1 MEEVFPGKRVIHLAV
16 SGSAPNEILIDL
28 CTDES
33 FCGTVLVSYNMSWFK
48 GLLDGTSSGSEV
60 VREYVQSY
68 RADYRPV
75 RFLDRRLNTDI
86 SARIQSALAICGPNL
101 TLRRLV
107 TTGLHPA
114 HRPTTMEYTRYRPW
128 WYKTKM
134 TKEDL
139 AKRRAKRIQMVKQ
152 ENWEV
157 AEEDFQ
163 KEMAVL
169 SSLGQRLASRG
180 GHLILV
186 HMPMTDEHWECYEK
200 LAPKAMYWDRIE
212 GLSGVRTIHFRDY
225 PELSEFR
232 CPDTSHLDASDAPEF
247 TRRLARIMRGKLVGD
262 GGGAR
267 SDSAGRR

>member
-68 RADYRPV
+68 RAD
-75 RFLDRRLNTDI
+75 
-86 SARIQSALAICGPNL
+86 
-101 TLRRLV
+101 
-107 TTGLHPA
+107 
-114 HRPTTMEYTRYRPW
+114 YRPW